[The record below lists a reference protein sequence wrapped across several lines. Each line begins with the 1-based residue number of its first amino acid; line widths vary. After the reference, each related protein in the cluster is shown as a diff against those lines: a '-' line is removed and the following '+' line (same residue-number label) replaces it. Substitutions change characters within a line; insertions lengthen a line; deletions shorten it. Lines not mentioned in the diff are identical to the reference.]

1 MNFSFFQFVF
11 SPLVLGNASL
21 LVMLTTRNTSLSER
35 VRSATRLMNDDHP
48 DMPALRR
55 LNLLDQVGSF
65 HQRYILNELALGA
78 LMCALI
84 SFLLMSVF
92 ASHKDLSIA
101 TVLFYC
107 GIVGLGFG
115 LILTAADVVRGI
127 QTLDLEVMYA
137 KGNYKPAPPHQ
148 AALKQHIAHRLQTDP
163 EYALAV
169 RDALQDLPKTPA
181 PAETQ
186 AVHS

>member
-1 MNFSFFQFVF
+1 MNFTFFQFVF

-21 LVMLTTRNTSLSER
+21 LVMLTARNTSLSDR

-65 HQRYILNELALGA
+65 HQRYILNELALGS
-78 LMCALI
+78 LMCALL

-92 ASHKDLSIA
+92 ASHKDLTIA
-101 TVLFYC
+101 TVLFFC
-107 GIVGLGFG
+107 GIIALGFG

-137 KGNYKPAPPHQ
+137 KGNYKPDARHTD
-148 AALKQHIAHRLQTDP
+148 ALQQQIAHRIQTD
-163 EYALAV
+163 
-169 RDALQDLPKTPA
+169 DAYR
-181 PAETQ
+181 Q
-186 AVHS
+186 AVHAALRDVPELSPPPTSVR